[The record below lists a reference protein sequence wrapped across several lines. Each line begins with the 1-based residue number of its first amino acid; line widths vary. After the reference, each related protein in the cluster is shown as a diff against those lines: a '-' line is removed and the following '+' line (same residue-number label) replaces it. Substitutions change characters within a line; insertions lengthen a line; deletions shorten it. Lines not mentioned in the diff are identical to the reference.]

1 MAAPEL
7 PFGHHRLAGVV
18 PAAVLQV
25 DLIGPFAGERAYEI
39 YLEHRR
45 RHHPGEPVMSER
57 EFWRR
62 HFDSRGRN
70 PGTRC
75 C

>member
-1 MAAPEL
+1 MTVRLRALWRFAREL
-7 PFGHHRLAGVV
+7 
-18 PAAVLQV
+18 
-25 DLIGPFAGERAYEI
+25 AGERAYEI

-45 RHHPGEPVMSER
+45 RHHPGEPVLDEK

-62 HFDSRGRN
+62 RTDARDHHPRAG
-70 PGTRC
+70 C

>member
-1 MAAPEL
+1 VRGRPAERVRAAWALLREL
-7 PFGHHRLAGVV
+7 S
-18 PAAVLQV
+18 
-25 DLIGPFAGERAYEI
+25 GERAYEI

-57 EFWRR
+57 EFWRHR
-62 HFDSRGRN
+62 VDSRDRN
-70 PGTRC
+70 PRATC